1 MDKKQLAITATKA
14 RMLALDMVHTAAS
27 GHIGGSLSSLDALT
41 VLYFNKLR
49 VDPQNPHDP
58 ERDRFVL
65 S

>member
-14 RMLALDMVHTAAS
+14 RILALDMVHTAAS
-27 GHIGGSLSSLDALT
+27 GHIGGSLSALDALT
-41 VLYFNKLR
+41 VLYFNKMN
-49 VDPQNPHDP
+49 VDPQDPRNP